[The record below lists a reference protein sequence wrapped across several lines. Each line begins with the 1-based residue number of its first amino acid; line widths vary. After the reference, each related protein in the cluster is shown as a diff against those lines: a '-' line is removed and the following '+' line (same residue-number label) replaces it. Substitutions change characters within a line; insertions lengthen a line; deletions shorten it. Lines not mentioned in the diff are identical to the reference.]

1 MNPPT
6 IPAQATVNAD
16 LRSSSTRLQG
26 RWLALL
32 RLTWIILSIFTLLLF
47 IVSLPVYFSS
57 QLKLYTGGYAVFLL
71 SLGIFVALVWFTVA
85 LLIFWRKS
93 NDWLALLVSL
103 MLVLQGVNTTIKALV
118 NNPSL
123 WQLPAVI
130 MNLLA
135 FDLLFLVF
143 CLFPSGRFVPRWIP
157 WIGLLLL
164 GLEVLAF
171 IPILQ
176 QSFGS
181 LLYYAFYIF
190 LGGFVV
196 AQLYRYHSVSSIT
209 ERQQTKWIVFGV
221 TATYLLELGIDL
233 SERLFPSIFST
244 GSFLDMIL
252 LPISNVVPILI
263 PLSFGFA
270 ILRYRLWDID
280 VIIHR
285 TLVYSTLTVAL
296 AVIYEVSVFT
306 LQSLT
311 SGLAFIKGNQLAI
324 IASTFLIGGLFKPVY
339 DRTKAM
345 IDRRFYRRKY
355 DAARTVAAFSATI
368 RDEVDL
374 NQLGEKLMAVVQE
387 TMQPAHVSLWL
398 CPPKRYGDKTTR
410 ALPII
415 DTESEV

>member
-233 SERLFPSIFST
+233 SERLSPSIFST